1 MGPEPENFHRH
12 GQEAVRTL
20 QKLKEEEWA
29 QRAEETALT
38 QRQVE
43 MWELAVRYDQKHMY
57 VASEYG
63 VKETT
68 VSRHVERVRN
78 KADQA
83 EEKIEEL
90 QEELRKWEATMEY
103 LDLDSE

>member
-1 MGPEPENFHRH
+1 MGPEPEDFHRH

-20 QKLKEEEWA
+20 QKLKNEEWE
-29 QRAEETALT
+29 QRAKDTVLT

-43 MWELAVRYDQKHMY
+43 MWELAVRYDQKHRY
-57 VASEYG
+57 VASEYD

-68 VSRHVERVRN
+68 VSRHVERVRK
-78 KADQA
+78 KAAQA

-90 QEELRKWEATMEY
+90 QAELRKWEATTEY
-103 LDLDSE
+103 LDPDSE

>member
-1 MGPEPENFHRH
+1 MEPEPEEYTRH
-12 GQEAVRTL
+12 GKDAVRTL
-20 QKLKEEEWA
+20 QKLKKDEWA
-29 QRAEETALT
+29 QRAEETMLT

-57 VASEYG
+57 VASEYD

-68 VSRHVERVRN
+68 VSRHVERVRD
-78 KADQA
+78 KAAQA

-90 QEELRKWEATMEY
+90 QAELRRWEATVEY
-103 LDLDSE
+103 LDPDSE